1 MVSFEQ
7 LNNKIKEQIP
17 QIIELF
23 VEVYGEG
30 YRDRIASRLNNT
42 EFVFAGI
49 KEPSSNEDFLLN
61 SEYRASAK
69 DYLSKSD
76 IILAKETY
84 DKMLKDAL
92 LGGGVTSGGA
102 FVSAKKDDLK
112 NISSVCLLGYFDE
125 LSDCVLFHELNH
137 IVSSDIY
144 QNASGFTSRSGL
156 LRSSYVVDDNGNWKM
171 AETEKEQED
180 VETFESINE
189 VFNDYLSLKVLK
201 LAEAKGIKLGK
212 AENAEA
218 TYAAAYPML
227 SGFIEDNMNMIVK
240 AMLEGKTKDLNSYAG
255 KENFIK
261 LARATDELIVFEGE
275 HADEIF
281 KRMKYYEFDIQKL
294 LTERLENIPINLR
307 SYASMG
313 KKICEIVDD
322 IYAEHDNELE

>member
-23 VEVYGEG
+23 VEVYGEA
-30 YRDRIASRLNNT
+30 YRNRIASRLNNT
-42 EFVFAGI
+42 EFVFAGL

-69 DYLSKSD
+69 DFLSKSD
-76 IILAKETY
+76 IILAEDTY
-84 DKMLKDAL
+84 DKMLKDCL
-92 LGGGVTSGGA
+92 FGGGVTSGGA

-112 NISSVCLLGYFDE
+112 SISSICLLGYFDE
-125 LSDCVLFHELNH
+125 LSNCVLFHELNH

-180 VETFESINE
+180 VEIFESINE

-201 LAEAKGIKLGK
+201 LAEAKGMKLGK

-227 SGFIEDNMNMIVK
+227 SSFIEDNMNMIVK

-261 LARATDELIVFEGE
+261 LAKATDDLIAFESE
-275 HADEIF
+275 YANEIF
-281 KRMKYYEFDIQKL
+281 KRMKHFNIDIKKL
-294 LTERLENIPINLR
+294 LNDKMENIPINLR

-313 KKICEIVDD
+313 RKICDIVED
-322 IYAEHDNELE
+322 INNTNEDYLE